1 MKGIIYSGMTSM
13 NTHIISS
20 LKILLVLPDGRIH
33 KLRLGLFDISF
44 REAPLTATMLAALVP
59 PELPAHIE
67 IADESIQKIPFHKH
81 YDLVGISCMTGTSTR
96 AYQIADRFRAQG
108 AAVVLGGVHVTLLP
122 DEAKQHA
129 DTMVLGFSEAI
140 WPQLLRDFAQGCL
153 QPVYQTTNPASLEHL
168 PCPRRDLQRSFGYML
183 PNTVMV
189 TRGCRG
195 VCDFCTVPAVKFG
208 WQTRPIAE
216 VIDEIRKLPSR
227 RFAISDVHLTEDPEY
242 AKEFLQALIP
252 LKKSWGGLAST
263 RIGQDEELLD
273 LMQQSGCKFLLIGFE
288 SINRNSLA
296 SIHKGFN
303 KVEQYQEFVN
313 KLHDRRII
321 IQGCFI
327 FGLDED
333 DTSIFAAT
341 VDMVDTLQIDIP
353 RYAIYTPYPG
363 TRAFQRLQAEGRLLH
378 TRWEYYDTQHVVFM
392 PKRMSPR
399 ELDAGFKWAYQQ
411 TYKFLSIVKRT
422 RGSGMNFPIT
432 FVGNLAYKLYIRR
445 LLAENQ
451 RFPGNN

>member
-1 MKGIIYSGMTSM
+1 M
-13 NTHIISS
+13 NTQSIPAF
-20 LKILLVLPDGRIH
+20 KILLVLPDGRIH

-59 PELPAHIE
+59 PELPAHVE
-67 IADESIQKIPFHKH
+67 IADESIRKIPFHKQ
-81 YDLVGISCMTGTSTR
+81 YDLVGISCMTGTSAR

-108 AAVVLGGVHVTLLP
+108 ATVVLGGVHVTLLP
-122 DEAKQHA
+122 DEARQHA
-129 DTMVLGFSEAI
+129 DAIIIGFAEIS
-140 WPQLLRDFAQGCL
+140 WPQLLQDFAQGRIE
-153 QPVYQTTNPASLEHL
+153 PVYQAAAISLAQL
-168 PCPRRDLQRSFGYML
+168 PCPRRDLQPCFGYMI
-183 PNTVMV
+183 PNTVMI

-195 VCDFCTVPAVKFG
+195 RCDFCTVPAAQFG
-208 WQTRPIAE
+208 WQTRPITE
-216 VIDEIRKLPSR
+216 VIEEIRKIPSHR
-227 RFAISDVHLTEDPEY
+227 IAISDVHLTEDPQY
-242 AKEFLQALIP
+242 AKKFLRALIP

-273 LMQQSGCKFLLIGFE
+273 LMKQSGCKFLLIGFE
-288 SINRNSLA
+288 SINHRSLA

-303 KVEQYQEFVN
+303 KVEQYQDFVN

-333 DTSIFAAT
+333 DPSIFATT

-363 TRAFQRLQAEGRLLH
+363 THAFKHLQAENRLLH
-378 TRWEYYDTQHVVFM
+378 TRWEYYDTQHVVFQ
-392 PKRMSPR
+392 PKHMSPR

-411 TYKFLSIVKRT
+411 TYRFCSIVKRT
-422 RGSGMNFPIT
+422 HGSGLNFPIT

-445 LLAENQ
+445 LLADTQ
-451 RFPGNN
+451 RF